1 MLVDAHVHLM
11 SFPAFA
17 DLSDKIETTQD
28 LIAFRSR
35 YPEVYAEART
45 QEAIDNSDQLLAT
58 MDRYGVRYALVQSR
72 PGRITNEHIAAAVRR
87 HPDRLFG
94 LFSFGKLEQMSGYEH
109 DPKPLRE
116 HVRGEIGR
124 CVEELGLR
132 GMGETHV
139 RSLTAEIHPE
149 LIARDLEEIM
159 LELAKYEVPLQ
170 LQTAW
175 TQWKGGLWFGDPLW
189 VDEIAGRHPTVPI
202 ILTKMGRGIQ
212 TFFDHALTVA
222 MRNENIYF
230 DTVGTTPEHLRQA
243 VDEIGSHR
251 IMFGTDWSTTWAWV
265 RKPADL
271 YTLRLNTLEEAR
283 LSDEEREDISWR
295 TACRLFRLPEGG
307 GAPVSDS
314 QS

>member
-1 MLVDAHVHLM
+1 MIVDAHVHLM

-17 DLSDKIETTQD
+17 DLRDKIETTAD

-35 YPEVYAEART
+35 YPDVYARART
-45 QEAIDNSDQLLAT
+45 EEPVDNSDQLLST
-58 MDRYGVRYALVQSR
+58 MDHYGVRYAVVQSR
-72 PGRITNEHIAAAVRR
+72 PGRITNDHIAAAVAR

-109 DPKPLRE
+109 DLARLRE
-116 HVRGEIGR
+116 QVLGEIDD
-124 CVEELGLR
+124 CVKRLGLR

-139 RSLTAEIHPE
+139 RSLTSEIHPE
-149 LIARDLEEIM
+149 LIARDLEPLM
-159 LELAKYEVPLQ
+159 LKLAEHGVPMQ

-222 MRNENIYF
+222 MRNENVYF
-230 DTVGTTPEHLRQA
+230 DTVGTTPAHLRQA
-243 VDEIGSHR
+243 VDAIGSHR

-265 RKPADL
+265 KRPADL
-271 YTLRLNTLEEAR
+271 YTLRLRTIDEAG
-283 LSDEEREDISWR
+283 LSEAERADVLWR
-295 TACRLFRLPEGG
+295 TACRLFSLPDPVDGG
-307 GAPVSDS
+307 V
-314 QS
+314 

>member
-1 MLVDAHVHLM
+1 M
-11 SFPAFA
+11 SFPSYS
-17 DLSDKIETTQD
+17 DLADKIETTQD

-35 YPEVYAEART
+35 FPDLYAKATTE
-45 QEAIDNSDQLLAT
+45 EPLDNSDQLIAT

-72 PGRITNEHIAAAVRR
+72 PGRIANEHIAAAVRR

-109 DPKPLRE
+109 DPAPLRE
-116 HVRGEIGR
+116 RIVAEIGE
-124 CVEELGLR
+124 CVNGLGLR

-139 RSLTAEIHPE
+139 RALTSEIHPE
-149 LIARDLEEIM
+149 LIARDLEPLM
-159 LELAKYEVPLQ
+159 LELAKHRVPMQ

-212 TFFDHALTVA
+212 SFFDHALTVA
-222 MRNENIYF
+222 LRNENVYF

-243 VDEIGSHR
+243 IDAIGSHR

-271 YTLRLNTLEEAR
+271 YTLRLRTIDDAR
-283 LSDEEREDISWR
+283 LNDAERADVLWR
-295 TACRLFRLPEGG
+295 TACRLFSLPDPGE
-307 GAPVSDS
+307 AA
-314 QS
+314 

>member
-1 MLVDAHVHLM
+1 MIVDAHVHLM
-11 SFPAFA
+11 SFPSYANLA
-17 DLSDKIETTQD
+17 DRIETTQD

-35 YPEVYAEART
+35 YPEIYQTATTEEPV
-45 QEAIDNSDQLLAT
+45 DNSDQLVAT
-58 MDRYGVRYALVQSR
+58 MDRHGVRYAVVQSR
-72 PGRITNEHIAAAVRR
+72 PGRVTNEHIAAAVRR

-109 DPKPLRE
+109 DPAVLRE
-116 HVRGEIGR
+116 RVVSEVGR
-124 CVEELGLR
+124 CVTELGLR

-139 RSLTAEIHPE
+139 RALTAEIHPE
-149 LIARDLEEIM
+149 LIARDLEPLL
-159 LELAKYEVPLQ
+159 LELSKHRVPMQ

-222 MRNENIYF
+222 LRNENVYF
-230 DTVGTTPEHLRQA
+230 DTVGTTPQHLRQA
-243 VDEIGSHR
+243 VDAIGSHR
-251 IMFGTDWSTTWAWV
+251 IMFGTDWSTTWAYV

-271 YTLRLNTLEEAR
+271 YTMRLRTVDDAR
-283 LSDEEREDISWR
+283 LDDAERADVLWR
-295 TACRLFRLPEGG
+295 TACRLFSLPDPG
-307 GAPVSDS
+307 
-314 QS
+314 

>member
-1 MLVDAHVHLM
+1 MIVDAHVHLM
-11 SFPAFA
+11 SFPSYA
-17 DLSDKIETTQD
+17 DLADKIETTQD

-35 YPEVYAEART
+35 YPDVYAKATTE
-45 QEAIDNSDQLLAT
+45 EPIDNSDELIAA
-58 MDRYGVRYALVQSR
+58 MDAYDVRYAIVQSR
-72 PGRITNEHIAAAVRR
+72 PGRITNEHIAAAVGR

-109 DPKPLRE
+109 DTAALRE
-116 HVRGEIGR
+116 RIVGEIGE
-124 CVEELGLR
+124 CVERLGLR

-139 RSLTAEIHPE
+139 RALTNEIHPE
-149 LIARDLEEIM
+149 LIARDLEPLM
-159 LELAKYEVPLQ
+159 LELARYRVPMQ

-222 MRNENIYF
+222 LRNENVYF
-230 DTVGTTPEHLRQA
+230 DTVGTTPGHLRQA
-243 VDEIGSHR
+243 IDTIGSHR
-251 IMFGTDWSTTWAWV
+251 IMFGTDWSTTWACV

-271 YTLRLNTLEEAR
+271 YTMRLRTIDDAGLNEV
-283 LSDEEREDISWR
+283 ERADVLWR
-295 TACRLFRLPEGG
+295 TACRLFALPDR
-307 GAPVSDS
+307 S
-314 QS
+314 